1 MLGEIPT
8 PVLNVFTSLRAIVHK
23 IRRRLAASRAVR
35 RAKIDTQARLAA
47 APVKRVLVIC
57 YGNIYRS
64 AFLGRYLSDALHGV
78 AEVRSAGFHPKTG
91 RPAPDRHVVAAARL
105 GVNLQEHRSALVR
118 KDDLEWADTIL
129 LMDRHNWA
137 ALEEAGADARKYVW
151 TGALSEGPVEVVD
164 PYQLTDESASAITE
178 RLLRCG
184 RGLTDVIRRQQ

>member
-1 MLGEIPT
+1 M
-8 PVLNVFTSLRAIVHK
+8 NVSTSVRAIWKK

-35 RAKIDTQARLAA
+35 RARADTQARLAA

-64 AFLGRYLSDALHGV
+64 AFLGRYLDDALRGV
-78 AEVRSAGFHPKTG
+78 AEVRSAGFHQVSG
-91 RPAPDRHVVAAARL
+91 RPCPERHVAAAARL
-105 GVNLQEHRSALVR
+105 GVNLQEHRSALLR
-118 KDDLEWADTIL
+118 KEDLEWADTIL

-164 PYQLTDESASAITE
+164 PYQLTDESAAAITE

-184 RGLTDVIRRQQ
+184 RGLTEIVRRQ

>member
-1 MLGEIPT
+1 M
-8 PVLNVFTSLRAIVHK
+8 NVSTSLRALLNKV
-23 IRRRLAASRAVR
+23 RRRLAASRAVG
-35 RAKIDTQARLAA
+35 RAKADTQARLES

-64 AFLGRYLSDALHGV
+64 AFLGRYLGDALQGI

-91 RPAPDRHVVAAARL
+91 RPCPERHIAAANRL
-105 GVNLQEHRSALVR
+105 GVNLQEHRSALVS
-118 KDDLEWADTIL
+118 KEDLEWADTIL

-137 ALEEAGADARKYVW
+137 ALQEAGADARKYVW

-164 PYQLTDESASAITE
+164 PYQLTDESAAAITE

-184 RGLTDVIRRQQ
+184 RALTEIVVRK